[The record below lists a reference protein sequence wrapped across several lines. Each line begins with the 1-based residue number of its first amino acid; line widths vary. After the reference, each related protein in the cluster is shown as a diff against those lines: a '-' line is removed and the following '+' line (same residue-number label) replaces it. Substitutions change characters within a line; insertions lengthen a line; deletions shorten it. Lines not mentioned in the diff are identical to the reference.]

1 MKCRARERTPA
12 QLRRKPDGVD
22 ERVLRVKAQGVTRIM
37 TEQ

>member
-1 MKCRARERTPA
+1 MSYRARERTPA

-22 ERVLRVKAQGVTRIM
+22 ERVLRVRARGVTRIV

>member
-12 QLRRKPDGVD
+12 QLRRKPDGGD
-22 ERVLRVKAQGVTRIM
+22 ERVLRVRAQGVTRIV